1 MADQEPFVGTRALAE
16 YKREFPDAELT
27 PAMEHMI
34 VLEGFSK
41 TEYLDT
47 KDKRTIGVG
56 LTGEY
61 FPKPDETL
69 HDAFMRAYADKEA
82 TARDLF
88 PEYNDFSPE
97 LQTQIMSGVYRG
109 DFKQGYNTVDAIKR
123 GDFTEAGRQFLLN
136 PTGNDFSK
144 DYKEA
149 RRTGSGV
156 KRRLEAIRDAL
167 LAEGRLIE
175 MPEFAEEQPSSSGQ
189 ASQAEPTRD
198 SFATAEATA
207 DQMER
212 LRKEKIAQDLIK
224 DEVGLRN
231 NLTPEEK
238 KLIST
243 NQRFAFDER
252 GVSRLQKGGTP
263 MASEQEND
271 EMIQIGLV
279 QDPNDTDPVSGNE
292 IPLGATAEGVRDD
305 EVAAISP
312 GEFVVPQYAVNYHGL
327 DFYMDSLNTAKQG
340 LRQMDRMGMT
350 GRPDEATLPDD
361 MALPTMEEETTPILD
376 RPIDTEMFMR
386 GGLQT
391 PVHSFANGGLV
402 QYQTGGTYTTPTG
415 LNVPTPTVAT
425 PTVQTPTAAPGAQV
439 AAAPQQPGQMFYSP
453 MPATPMPMQMPAVPQ
468 VQPGAPTISYPD
480 YQGITGGQFGGYKL
494 QEYKHKDTGNSIFLT
509 LVGGKLPPG
518 VTVPPGYIPVE
529 EYNQQQEQEPA
540 TPTTPTAPTIDR
552 GGPPT
557 AFDLEMEQ
565 QQFEEEQAGQV
576 QEKIDARKA
585 AIGNALA
592 RAGTVPAAAQDA
604 IEGADLDIYSVDPK
618 HGMFI
623 DGKFVTDARVLQQYA
638 DSTRRAIYTED
649 HPLGRFGAAVGKY
662 IEGTTAF
669 NAAQAVARAGKDLLD
684 GVFGTLTS
692 KPTAAQ
698 LTRLANEARAGERA
712 DYEAMLNDLAVRAAE
727 EEAAAADAGTTSAE
741 TPGSA
746 GTGVPYQGDFQ
757 GVAGSERGVAGSER
771 GVDGVPYTGDFQG
784 TAARTGQAQAAAASA
799 TRAQAQAGRDAA
811 DTASQINPASARARR
826 ADAEER
832 ARNQAAAMAEE
843 AAKEREANRRDQ
855 AEAQQRAVDRAR
867 DAADAAETPFVPY
880 AAGGLVKK
888 KNKRRNGKGL
898 ARR

>member
-1 MADQEPFVGTRALAE
+1 MADENILDLSTNAKKRAAAEDGLYFPGNKAVEYIQKQMPRNPAAVQDVLGLRQQLTEAQKFVIR
-16 YKREFPDAELT
+16 K
-27 PAMEHMI
+27 
-34 VLEGFSK
+34 EGLV
-41 TEYLDT
+41 TVPYYAT
-47 KDKRTIGVG
+47 KDEKDNNIVTEGVG
-56 LTGEY
+56 GVDTFRPKRGET
-61 FPKPDETL
+61 FAQ
-69 HDAFMRAYADKEA
+69 AFLRAYADKEA
-82 TARDLF
+82 TARRLF
-88 PEYNDFSPE
+88 DNYDTFDPK

-109 DFKQGYNTVDAIKR
+109 DFKKEHNTVKAINK
-123 GDFTEAGRQFLLN
+123 GDFRTASEQFLN
-136 PTGNDFSK
+136 RE
-144 DYKEA
+144 DYKSWTENKKS
-149 RRTGSGV
+149 RRKNQGLIN
-156 KRRLEAIRDAL
+156 RLEAIQKAL
-167 LAEGRLIE
+167 ETEFIRRANV
-175 MPEFAEEQPSSSGQ
+175 PEFAEERPSSSGQ
-189 ASQAEPTRD
+189 ASQ
-198 SFATAEATA
+198 TA
-207 DQMER
+207 DQIRTER
-212 LRKEKIAQDLIK
+212 AA
-224 DEVGLRN
+224 
-231 NLTPEEK
+231 NLLAGQPPEPEPN
-238 KLIST
+238 LQPDIPV
-243 NQRFAFDER
+243 NQLF
-252 GVSRLQKGGTP
+252 QKGGTP

-468 VQPGAPTISYPD
+468 VQPGAPTISYTG

-529 EYNQQQEQEPA
+529 EYNQQQAQEPA
-540 TPTTPTAPTIDR
+540 PTTPTVPTIDR

-565 QQFEEEQAGQV
+565 QQFEEEQAGQL
-576 QEKIDARKA
+576 QEKIDARKD
-585 AIGNALA
+585 AIANALA
-592 RAGTVPAAAQDA
+592 IGTAPAPAEDAA
-604 IEGADLDIYSVDPK
+604 EGAYEVDSE

-638 DSTRRAIYTED
+638 DSTRRSIYTEE
-649 HPLGRFGAAVGKY
+649 HPLGRFGAAVGRY
-662 IEGTTAF
+662 IEKTPTMQVVQAI
-669 NAAQAVARAGKDLLD
+669 AQAGKDLLD
-684 GVFGTLTS
+684 GVFDRDEEDDTKVTD
-692 KPTAAQ
+692 PAATKAFLRRQ
-698 LTRLANEARAGERA
+698 IQR
-712 DYEAMLNDLAVRAAE
+712 DE
-727 EEAAAADAGTTSAE
+727 E
-741 TPGSA
+741 
-746 GTGVPYQGDFQ
+746 
-757 GVAGSERGVAGSER
+757 
-771 GVDGVPYTGDFQG
+771 
-784 TAARTGQAQAAAASA
+784 
-799 TRAQAQAGRDAA
+799 
-811 DTASQINPASARARR
+811 
-826 ADAEER
+826 
-832 ARNQAAAMAEE
+832 
-843 AAKEREANRRDQ
+843 
-855 AEAQQRAVDRAR
+855 
-867 DAADAAETPFVPY
+867 ADAAEAGFPY
-880 AAGGLVKK
+880 FQATSAANLETDDGEDPPGSGSFAARQRRTIENVQRQRAAMAREQAAKQRQDVDAATDAAAAAGQRSPADAERQRVMDDRRAATLARAEEQRANRVMEDRRADTMARAAEQRAERERDRREMEARRASPYDFAAGGLVKK

-898 ARR
+898 AKR